1 MDENIYKE
9 NGYADR
15 DDYLTC
21 LSEDYGVPIENV
33 FSLAEMLGE
42 NEDFDG
48 LVSVLEDTECM
59 LWRKILVDMT
69 REVWYNIYKG
79 DILYDKKRNTESIK
93 GI

>member
-1 MDENIYKE
+1 MDKNIYQE

-21 LSEDYGVPIENV
+21 LSEDYGVPIEDV

-48 LVSVLEDTECM
+48 LVCA
-59 LWRKILVDMT
+59 
-69 REVWYNIYKG
+69 
-79 DILYDKKRNTESIK
+79 
-93 GI
+93 